1 MPKFKFEYK
10 ITLAYLL
17 IGSLWI
23 IFSDKFLITIIDD
36 IDFLTDVQTYKGWF
50 YVLITALLFFLF
62 LKRHLK
68 DLRTTKQE
76 LENHKNN
83 LQNLVLEKTKD
94 LDAAFEQLEKKNKE
108 INLKNQELERTLKDL
123 KEAESHLLQ
132 AEKMASIGILT
143 AGIAHEI
150 NNPLNYIL
158 GGLTGLQ
165 QYFEEEKI
173 ENEKVTLFTG
183 SIETGIE
190 RVNAIVSGL
199 NKLSRN
205 KEAFDEACDVHD
217 IIDNCLNII
226 GNRLKNGI
234 SVSRHFAKD
243 LPVVKGNVGQLH
255 QVFLNILVNA
265 SQAIPDKGKIEITTK
280 NEKDAIFIEVKD
292 NGCGIEQGDLKKV
305 TDPFFTTKEPGE
317 GTGLGLAITYNII
330 EEHKGRLEFESEV
343 DKGTTVRIELP
354 KS

>member
-50 YVLITALLFFLF
+50 YVLITAMLFFLF

-123 KEAESHLLQ
+123 KETESHLLQ

-205 KEAFDEACDVHD
+205 KETYDEECDVHD

-234 SVSRHFAKD
+234 SVSRQFAKD

-265 SQAIPDKGKIEITTK
+265 SQAIPDKGKIEITTG

-292 NGCGIEQGDLKKV
+292 SGCGIEPGDLKKV

>member
-68 DLRTTKQE
+68 DLRTTKKE

-108 INLKNQELERTLKDL
+108 INLKNQELEKTLTEL

-205 KEAFDEACDVHD
+205 KEAFDEECDVHD